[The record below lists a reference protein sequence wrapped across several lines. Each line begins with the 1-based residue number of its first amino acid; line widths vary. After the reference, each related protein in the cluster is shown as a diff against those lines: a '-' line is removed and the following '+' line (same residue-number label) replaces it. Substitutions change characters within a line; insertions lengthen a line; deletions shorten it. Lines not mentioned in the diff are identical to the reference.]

1 MVGSGATD
9 GYGVRVIVFR
19 VKGMGRERSDRRVLV
34 GSEATDGYGVW
45 PYPMGYYVNESL
57 THEGLTFCTSRG
69 TATDS

>member
-1 MVGSGATD
+1 M
-9 GYGVRVIVFR
+9 GYGVLCLGL
-19 VKGMGRERSDRRVLV
+19 KVLV